1 MADMNKGQKKR
12 HARIIRRSFQIGRRV
27 SFWNCGAGKN
37 VIPRH
42 EKSMG
47 VRKTG
52 HKSKNRGKAE
62 GKTREKPRASACD
75 PSPSPL
81 HFVPVSSLPTMA
93 PGDVLLLDD
102 ALAAR
107 QSIEPAFFAVLSCP
121 LCGTPRLITVAEFFG
136 GAPVL
141 CAAEECSGLYR
152 IVEQNHFEYL
162 PVN

>member
-1 MADMNKGQKKR
+1 
-12 HARIIRRSFQIGRRV
+12 
-27 SFWNCGAGKN
+27 
-37 VIPRH
+37 
-42 EKSMG
+42 MG
-47 VRKTG
+47 MRKTG
-52 HKSKNRGKAE
+52 HKSRKRGKAE
-62 GKTREKPRASACD
+62 GKTREKPWASACD
-75 PSPSPL
+75 PCPAPL
-81 HFVPVSSLPTMA
+81 HFVNESSLPTLA

-107 QSIEPAFFAVLSCP
+107 QSIEPSFFAVLSCP

-141 CAAEECSGLYR
+141 CAAEDCSGLYR